1 MSDETSAP
9 GVITVGGVT
18 MTTAQDQIGAALAR
32 AQGAVRKA
40 RKNARNPHLRN
51 EYADLESVIDA
62 TRGALAE
69 NGLALVQ
76 APQVIEGAA
85 GVRWTLVHSSGQW
98 MSGELMHD
106 TAGAKGLR
114 PAQADGVS
122 ISYARRY
129 ALSALLGVS
138 TGDDTDGAVEV
149 AGRDRRSGRV
159 IDRRETHPKVWASF
173 VEDLAGVNLT
183 VEEVDAFLVARG
195 RPRCHETPDDR
206 WAALVAWAVSEE
218 TAAKVHA

>member
-1 MSDETSAP
+1 MSDETTPP
-9 GVITVGGVT
+9 GVITVGGLT
-18 MTTAQDQIGAALAR
+18 MTTAQDQIGAALAK
-32 AQGAVRKA
+32 AQARVRKA

-76 APQVIEGAA
+76 APQVVEGAA
-85 GVRWTLVHSSGQW
+85 GVRWTLVHASGQW
-98 MSGELMHD
+98 MSGELMH
-106 TAGAKGLR
+106 APGGAKGLR

-129 ALSALLGVS
+129 TLASLLGVAV
-138 TGDDTDGAVEV
+138 GDDSDGAVEV

-183 VEEVDAFLVARG
+183 VEEVDRYLTSKG
-195 RPRCHETPDDR
+195 RPRCHESPDDR
-206 WAALVAWAVSEE
+206 GSALGAWAVSEE

>member
-1 MSDETSAP
+1 MNDEATPP
-9 GVITVGGVT
+9 GVITVGGLT
-18 MTTAQDQIGAALAR
+18 MTTAQDQIGAALAK
-32 AQGAVRKA
+32 AQARVRKA

-85 GVRWTLVHSSGQW
+85 GVRWTLLHSSGQW
-98 MSGELMHD
+98 MSGELMHA
-106 TAGAKGLR
+106 TGGAKGLR

-129 ALSALLGVS
+129 TLASLLGVAV
-138 TGDDTDGAVEV
+138 GDDSDGAVEV
-149 AGRDRRSGRV
+149 AGRDRRSGRA
-159 IDRRETHPKVWASF
+159 IHRRTTHPKVWAQF
-173 VEDLAGVNLT
+173 VEDLAAVNLT
-183 VEEVDAFLVARG
+183 PEEVDRFLEARG

-206 WAALVAWAVSEE
+206 WSALVEWATTEE

>member
-1 MSDETSAP
+1 MSDETTPP
-9 GVITVGGVT
+9 GVITVGGLT
-18 MTTAQDQIGAALAR
+18 MTTAQDQIAAALAK
-32 AQGAVRKA
+32 AQARVRKA

-76 APQVIEGAA
+76 APQVVEGAA
-85 GVRWTLVHSSGQW
+85 GVRWTLVHASGQW
-98 MSGELMHD
+98 MSGELMHA
-106 TAGAKGLR
+106 TGGAKGLR

-129 ALSALLGVS
+129 TLASLLGVAV
-138 TGDDTDGAVEV
+138 GDDSDGAVEV

-159 IDRRETHPKVWASF
+159 ID
-173 VEDLAGVNLT
+173 
-183 VEEVDAFLVARG
+183 
-195 RPRCHETPDDR
+195 
-206 WAALVAWAVSEE
+206 
-218 TAAKVHA
+218 

>member
-85 GVRWTLVHSSGQW
+85 GVRWTLLHSSGQW

-106 TAGAKGLR
+106 TNGAKGLR

-206 WAALVAWAVSEE
+206 WSALVAWAVSEE

>member
-1 MSDETSAP
+1 MSDETTPP
-9 GVITVGGVT
+9 GVITVGGLT
-18 MTTAQDQIGAALAR
+18 MTTAQDQIAAALAK
-32 AQGAVRKA
+32 AQARVRKA

-76 APQVIEGAA
+76 APQVVEGAA
-85 GVRWTLVHSSGQW
+85 GVRWTLVHASGQW
-98 MSGELMHD
+98 MSGELMHA
-106 TAGAKGLR
+106 TGGAKGLR

-129 ALSALLGVS
+129 TLASLLGVAV
-138 TGDDTDGAVEV
+138 GDDSDGAVEV

-183 VEEVDAFLVARG
+183 VEEVDAFLAARG

-206 WAALVAWAVSEE
+206 WGALVAWATTPE

>member
-1 MSDETSAP
+1 
-9 GVITVGGVT
+9 
-18 MTTAQDQIGAALAR
+18 
-32 AQGAVRKA
+32 
-40 RKNARNPHLRN
+40 
-51 EYADLESVIDA
+51 
-62 TRGALAE
+62 
-69 NGLALVQ
+69 
-76 APQVIEGAA
+76 
-85 GVRWTLVHSSGQW
+85 
-98 MSGELMHD
+98 MHD

-206 WAALVAWAVSEE
+206 WSALVAWAVSEE